1 MKKFLASLLF
11 LSVIKHFSFAQCTE
25 TNQNKILLVGD
36 SWAFFMGVDQTI
48 NNIMTKWGHSNYKYF
63 TNLTIAE
70 NGAETDDFLTQAKQD
85 EIALQLSQNPDIEVV
100 HLSIGGNDV
109 MGDWHISFTQQQTD
123 SLKHLVSER
132 LLQVIEFIKSA
143 RPGIRIVWSG
153 YCYPNFEEVVESVA
167 PFQSSH
173 PFYGTWAGMGFPSF
187 LQLNNLLNE
196 FSDSVAAYAAA
207 DPQVDFIPAMGLMQ
221 YVYGQNN
228 PLGVA
233 PGGTYAAGSAPLPIG
248 FTDYPSPANSMRDYG
263 ITKDCFHLSPGGY
276 RALIEEHTKKFYH
289 KFFMDD
295 LYLLAG
301 NESGSVSSLG
311 NVSSDLKMGVNTGEY
326 YATVL
331 TFDTPQMADTT
342 LEKASLFLRR
352 ESLTGNNPIDGTF
365 EVKVKNG
372 AFGASFNLEAEDYAA
387 PGDANGNA
395 CRFGS
400 NGGNGHWIRLDL
412 PPSILAHI
420 KPENPTQFV
429 ISIPSA
435 SNGVVTFSGTSD
447 PELAP
452 VLNLKYGTGQVS
464 ISEHQKQDMH
474 LFPNP
479 TSGLISIESEKDV
492 QRVEVKDVNGKT
504 ILNAVPVQHRIDI
517 SAFPSGIYFITLE
530 SEAGKSVHKI
540 IKQ

>member
-1 MKKFLASLLF
+1 MHVS
-11 LSVIKHFSFAQCTE
+11 FSQ
-25 TNQNKILLVGD
+25 K
-36 SWAFFMGVDQTI
+36 
-48 NNIMTKWGHSNYKYF
+48 
-63 TNLTIAE
+63 
-70 NGAETDDFLTQAKQD
+70 
-85 EIALQLSQNPDIEVV
+85 
-100 HLSIGGNDV
+100 
-109 MGDWHISFTQQQTD
+109 QTD
-123 SLKHLVSER
+123 SLKHKVSER

-153 YCYPNFEEVVESVA
+153 YSYPNFEEVVESFA

-173 PFYGTWAGMGFPSF
+173 PFYGTWEGMGFPSF

-196 FSDSVAAYAAA
+196 FSDSVAAYAAT
-207 DPQVDFIPAMGLMQ
+207 DPQVEFIPATGLMQ
-221 YVYGQNN
+221 YVYGQSD

-248 FTDYPSPANSMRDYG
+248 FTDYPSPAISMRDYG

-301 NESGSVSSLG
+301 NQSGSVSSAG
-311 NVSSDLKMGVNTGEY
+311 NLSSDLKLGENAGEY
-326 YATVL
+326 FATVL

-342 LEKASLFLRR
+342 LEKASIFMRR
-352 ESLTGNNPIDGTF
+352 ENLTGNNPIDGTF

-372 AFGASFNLEAEDYAA
+372 AFGASYNLEAEDYGA
-387 PGDANGNA
+387 PGDAGGNP

-412 PPSILAHI
+412 PPSVLAHI

-435 SNGVVTFSGTSD
+435 SNGVVFFSGTSD

-452 VLNLKYGTGQVS
+452 VLNLKYGTVQASVS
-464 ISEHQKQDMH
+464 GHQKQDVC

-479 TSGLISIESEKDV
+479 TPGWISIESEKDV
-492 QRVEVKDVNGKT
+492 QGVEVKDVSGKA
-504 ILNAVPVQHRIDI
+504 ILNAAPVQHGIDI
-517 SAFPSGIYFITLE
+517 SAFPPGIYFITLK
-530 SEAGKSVHKI
+530 SAAGNSTHKI
-540 IKQ
+540 IRQ